1 MPTVMITGAGRGLGR
16 ALATAFED
24 AGYHLILN
32 CFRSIPK
39 GHLGQNAIKGDI
51 RQDKIR
57 LALRN
62 VAKERGLDVLINNAG
77 VYVDGVFPDVC
88 DRKIREMIDTNLIAP
103 ILLTRI
109 LWPIFQEQ
117 RSGVVVNINSIAGKV
132 GSEGEAVYC
141 ASKFGL
147 RGFSESLQYE
157 ATKYNIQVID
167 VSLGAM
173 NTDMT
178 FHREDQDKLI
188 DPHDAASTIL
198 KLCESP
204 KSMRITGID
213 IKRMQ
218 YE

>member
-16 ALATAFED
+16 ALVTAFADED
-24 AGYHLILN
+24 YNLILH
-32 CFRSIPK
+32 CFRSVVK
-39 GHLGQNAIKGDI
+39 GNLANSVVRGDI
-51 RQDKIR
+51 RSDSTI
-57 LALRN
+57 LALRDA
-62 VAKERGLDVLINNAG
+62 AKEQGLDILINNAG
-77 VYVDGVFPDVC
+77 VYTDGIFPDIC
-88 DRKIREMIDTNLIAP
+88 DRKIREMINTNLIAP
-103 ILLTRI
+103 ILLTRT

-117 RSGVVVNINSIAGKV
+117 QSGTIVNINSIAGKV